1 MYKPTFFNF
10 LGNKKYPEIYILPS
24 NLPTI
29 PTVPTVP
36 DIPTIPTITPNLP
49 TLWLHKVRNDS
60 TVVAVCWR
68 ERRADG
74 GENQISNHPTRRKVT
89 PCENILYTFD
99 RHWQDWMWAFF
110 VEFWVLV
117 GRNRL
122 KGIWQP
128 SKQKQKIKGCFKMI
142 LVEELTDW
150 QK

>member
-1 MYKPTFFNF
+1 MYKHTFYYF
-10 LGNKKYPEIYILPS
+10 LGNRKYPEIYILPS

-99 RHWQDWMWAFF
+99 RHWQDWMWAFLWSF
-110 VEFWVLV
+110 EFWWEGIDWKGFDSLQNKHKRLRAVLKWSWWK
-117 GRNRL
+117 N
-122 KGIWQP
+122 W
-128 SKQKQKIKGCFKMI
+128 
-142 LVEELTDW
+142 
-150 QK
+150 